1 MTYTSNTDT
10 KQATI
15 EWLENH
21 DTSGFEFVTLLM
33 KQSARREC
41 PDGVVRVD
49 VLDEIKAS
57 RCFREF
63 HNRLSR
69 KVLQSDY
76 RVRNRK
82 LCVVPFLE
90 NKNGNFHYH
99 LGIENPYEGEIGR
112 AKFISYIQS
121 NWRKCPFAFAD
132 RYNTET
138 GMYEVRSV
146 VAVPTYDN
154 RWIGYS
160 QKNQCR
166 NWNDLDINNL
176 YLGKQD

>member
-1 MTYTSNTDT
+1 MPYASNTDT

-15 EWLENH
+15 EWLKTH

-41 PDGVVRVD
+41 LDGVMRAD
-49 VLDEIKAS
+49 VLDEMKAS

-82 LCVVPFLE
+82 LRVLPFLE
-90 NKNGNFHYH
+90 NKSGNFHYH
-99 LGIENPYEGEIGR
+99 AGIENPYEG
-112 AKFISYIQS
+112 
-121 NWRKCPFAFAD
+121 
-132 RYNTET
+132 
-138 GMYEVRSV
+138 
-146 VAVPTYDN
+146 
-154 RWIGYS
+154 
-160 QKNQCR
+160 
-166 NWNDLDINNL
+166 
-176 YLGKQD
+176 